1 MATLQNSPTALA
13 SAGNGQS
20 MANGMKL
27 PALSQASGMPAD
39 QADNRSYPTVM
50 EVLSQPLVRK
60 SLPAIA
66 AVFLFAIFLIAA
78 LWLNGGEYRALH
90 PGMSEVDRS
99 EAMTILQGSAIPV
112 QVDSATGAL
121 NVPVEQYYDARMA
134 LAAAGLPRDVN
145 SGTLD
150 YFDQQTSMT
159 TSQFMEEARYTAAIE
174 NELAKSI
181 TRISTVQSARV
192 HIASPRQ
199 SNFIRNRATTK
210 ASVIVT
216 PYSGRSVS
224 QPQVEAIV
232 NLVASS
238 IPFLATTDVSV
249 VDDRGNLLTS
259 NSGSL
264 AQANE
269 ELAYQQSVEQ
279 NYKDRI
285 DALLAPLLGEGA
297 ITTKVDVSMDFTVAE
312 STVEEFDRNGTGPLP
327 RSESTQM
334 DMSSNTIAEGI
345 PGATANVA
353 PDNTLLLPAAEAT
366 ALAGG
371 VGPNGEQVRSSQSTR
386 NYELDRTIRHVRD
399 QVGVLNRISVAIA
412 VDEAIL
418 AEAVAS
424 QADADADPAA
434 TEGLIQQEIEKL
446 TGLVRAAIG
455 FDETRGDVITIV
467 SSRFYPDISVVDGA
481 PWYDQPTVIS
491 LIKYAIIAL
500 LTALFMMIVVR
511 PVVKLYM
518 PAPDLI
524 AGAGEGEMLNE
535 GDLSASDLA
544 MLSSGDAAGIDEI
557 KAKLRPKKSSI
568 SADMLDT
575 ANTYDDKVAL
585 IRLLVAEDSA
595 RVANVLKKLIKPL

>member
-1 MATLQNSPTALA
+1 MATLQNASTTIA
-13 SAGNGQS
+13 SANTSMGNG
-20 MANGMKL
+20 AGMKL
-27 PALSQASGMPAD
+27 PAMVNSQNLPAVVS
-39 QADNRSYPTVM
+39 DNKPYPTIM
-50 EVLSQPLVRK
+50 EIVSQPLVKK

-66 AVFLFAIFLIAA
+66 VVFLFAVFLIAA
-78 LWLNGGEYRALH
+78 LWLNGGEYRALY
-90 PGMSEVDRS
+90 PEMSEVDRS
-99 EAMTILQGSAIPV
+99 EAMAILQASAIPV
-112 QVDSATGAL
+112 RVDSANGTL
-121 NVPVEQYYDARMA
+121 TVPVERYYDGRMA

-145 SGTLD
+145 TGTLD
-150 YFDQQTSMT
+150 FFNEQTSMT

-174 NELAKSI
+174 NELAKSV

-216 PYSGRSVS
+216 PFAGRSVS
-224 QPQVEAIV
+224 QPQVEAII

-238 IPFLATTDVSV
+238 VPFLATTDVSV

-264 AQANE
+264 MQANE
-269 ELAYQQSVEQ
+269 ELSYQQLVEEI
-279 NYKDRI
+279 YKDRI
-285 DALLAPLLGEGA
+285 DALLAPLLGEGS
-297 ITTKVDVSMDFTVAE
+297 ITTKVDISMDFTRAE
-312 STVEEFDRNGTGPLP
+312 STFEEFDRNGTGPLP

-334 DMSSNTIAEGI
+334 DMASNTVAEGI
-345 PGATANVA
+345 PGGTTNVA
-353 PDNTLLLPAAEAT
+353 PENAILQPADQAPV
-366 ALAGG
+366 AGAAG
-371 VGPNGEQVRSSQSTR
+371 ANAEQVRSSQSTR
-386 NYELDRTIRHVRD
+386 NYELDRTIRTVRN
-399 QVGVLNRISVAIA
+399 QVGVMNKISVAIA
-412 VDEAIL
+412 IDEAVL
-418 AEAVAS
+418 QQSAGL
-424 QADADADPAA
+424 DAAAPEDAAA
-434 TEGLIQQEIEKL
+434 TEAVLQQEIDKL

-455 FDETRGDVITIV
+455 FDADRGDVITIV
-467 SSRFYPDISVVDGA
+467 ASRFYPENFASEGA
-481 PWYDQPTVIS
+481 PWSEQPSVIA
-491 LIKYAIIAL
+491 LIKYGIIAL
-500 LTALFMMIVVR
+500 LTALFMLIVVR

-518 PAPDLI
+518 PEKTVL
-524 AGAGEGEMLNE
+524 AGAGLDETLNE

-595 RVANVLKKLIKPL
+595 RVANVLKKLIKPV

>member
-1 MATLQNSPTALA
+1 MAGA
-13 SAGNGQS
+13 
-20 MANGMKL
+20 MKL
-27 PALSQASGMPAD
+27 PVVSQAPNMPANL
-39 QADNRSYPTVM
+39 AESRSFPTVK
-50 EVLSQPLVRK
+50 EIISQPLVRK

-99 EAMTILQGSAIPV
+99 EAMEILQGSAIPV

-121 NVPVEQYYDARMA
+121 NVPVESYYEARMA
-134 LAAAGLPRDVN
+134 LAAAGIPRDVN
-145 SGTLD
+145 TGTLD

-192 HIASPRQ
+192 HIAAPRQ

-210 ASVIVT
+210 ASVIIT
-216 PYSGRSVS
+216 PFAGRSVS

-232 NLVASS
+232 NLIASS

-259 NSGSL
+259 NSATLS
-264 AQANE
+264 QANE
-269 ELAYQQSVEQ
+269 ELTYQQSVEQ
-279 NYKDRI
+279 SYKDRI

-297 ITTKVDVSMDFTVAE
+297 ITSKVDVAMDFTRAE
-312 STVEEFDRNGTGPLP
+312 STVEEFDPNGTGPLA
-327 RSESTQM
+327 RSESTQT
-334 DMSSNTIAEGI
+334 DMASNIGAQGV
-345 PGATANVA
+345 PGGTSNVV
-353 PDNTLLLPAAEAT
+353 PNNTLLLPANEAAANT
-366 ALAGG
+366 VNAAN
-371 VGPNGEQVRSSQSTR
+371 PEQVRSSQITR
-386 NYELDRTIRHVRD
+386 NFEIDRTIRHVRD

-412 VDEAIL
+412 VDESIL
-418 AEAVAS
+418 LEAVAA
-424 QADADADPAA
+424 QPGAGEEPAA
-434 TEGLIQQEIEKL
+434 AEILIQQEIEKL

-455 FDETRGDVITIV
+455 FDENRGDVITIV
-467 SSRFYPDISVVDGA
+467 ASRFYQNTAVTEGA
-481 PWYDQPTVIS
+481 IWYEQPTIIA

-500 LTALFMMIVVR
+500 LTTLFMMIVVR
-511 PVVKLYM
+511 PVMKLYM
-518 PAPDLI
+518 PVPEVAFAI
-524 AGAGEGEMLNE
+524 GEEELLNK
-535 GDLSASDLA
+535 GDLSESDLA

-595 RVANVLKKLIKPL
+595 RVANVLKKLIKPV

>member
-1 MATLQNSPTALA
+1 MATLQNASTTIA
-13 SAGNGQS
+13 SANNS
-20 MANGMKL
+20 LDSNAGMKL
-27 PALSQASGMPAD
+27 PAVANSRNLPATVPE
-39 QADNRSYPTVM
+39 NKSYPTIMDIV
-50 EVLSQPLVRK
+50 SQPLVKK

-66 AVFLFAIFLIAA
+66 VVFLFAVFLIAA
-78 LWLNGGEYRALH
+78 LWLKDGEYRALH
-90 PGMSEVDRS
+90 PEMSEVDRS
-99 EAMTILQGSAIPV
+99 ESMSILQASAISV
-112 QVDSATGAL
+112 RVDSSNGTL
-121 NVPVEQYYDARMA
+121 TVPVERYYDARMA

-145 SGTLD
+145 TGTLG
-150 YFDQQTSMT
+150 FFNEETSIT

-174 NELAKSI
+174 NELAKSV

-192 HIASPRQ
+192 HIAAPRQ

-216 PYSGRSVS
+216 PFAGRSVS
-224 QPQVEAIV
+224 QPQVEAII

-238 IPFLATTDVSV
+238 VPFLATTDVSV

-264 AQANE
+264 MLANE
-269 ELAYQQSVEQ
+269 ELTYQQSVEEI
-279 NYKDRI
+279 YKDRI

-297 ITTKVDVSMDFTVAE
+297 ITTKVDISMDFTRAE
-312 STVEEFDRNGTGPLP
+312 STVEEFDTNGTGPLP

-334 DMSSNTIAEGI
+334 DMASNAAAQGI
-345 PGATANVA
+345 PGGTTNVA
-353 PDNTLLLPAAEAT
+353 PENAVLEPAAQAGVG
-366 ALAGG
+366 AAGG
-371 VGPNGEQVRSSQSTR
+371 ANAEQLRSSQTTR
-386 NYELDRTIRHVRD
+386 NYELDRTIRTVRN

-412 VDEAIL
+412 IDEAVLQESAGIDVAASEDAAA
-418 AEAVAS
+418 AEAVL
-424 QADADADPAA
+424 Q
-434 TEGLIQQEIEKL
+434 LEIDKF

-455 FDETRGDVITIV
+455 FDAARGDVITIV
-467 SSRFYPDISVVDGA
+467 ASRFYPNTFAAEGA
-481 PWYDQPTVIS
+481 SWYDQPNVIA

-500 LTALFMMIVVR
+500 LTALFMLIVVR
-511 PVVKLYM
+511 PVIKLYM
-518 PAPDLI
+518 PAKPVL
-524 AGAGEGEMLNE
+524 AGSGLDETLNE

-595 RVANVLKKLIKPL
+595 RVANVLKKLIKPI

>member
-1 MATLQNSPTALA
+1 MATLQNA
-13 SAGNGQS
+13 STTIAPANSSMGNAAG
-20 MANGMKL
+20 MRL
-27 PALSQASGMPAD
+27 PAMAGSQNLPATVSE
-39 QADNRSYPTVM
+39 NKPYPTIM
-50 EVLSQPLVRK
+50 EIVSQPLVKK

-66 AVFLFAIFLIAA
+66 VVFLFAVFLIAA
-78 LWLNGGEYRALH
+78 LWLNGGEYRALY
-90 PGMSEVDRS
+90 PEMSEVDRS
-99 EAMTILQGSAIPV
+99 EAMAILQASAIDV
-112 QVDSATGAL
+112 RVDSANGSLT
-121 NVPVEQYYDARMA
+121 VPVERYYDGRMA

-145 SGTLD
+145 TGTLD
-150 YFDQQTSMT
+150 FFNEQTSMT

-174 NELAKSI
+174 NELAKSV

-216 PYSGRSVS
+216 PFAGRSVS
-224 QPQVEAIV
+224 QPQVEAII

-238 IPFLATTDVSV
+238 VPFLATTDVSV

-264 AQANE
+264 MQANE
-269 ELAYQQSVEQ
+269 ELSYQQSVEEI
-279 NYKDRI
+279 YKDRI
-285 DALLAPLLGEGA
+285 DALLAPLLGEGS
-297 ITTKVDVSMDFTVAE
+297 ITTKVDISMDFTRAE
-312 STVEEFDRNGTGPLP
+312 STFEEFDRNGTGPLP

-334 DMSSNTIAEGI
+334 DMASNMVAEGI
-345 PGATANVA
+345 PGGTTNVA
-353 PDNTLLLPAAEAT
+353 PENAILQPADQA
-366 ALAGG
+366 ALAGAAG
-371 VGPNGEQVRSSQSTR
+371 ANAEQVRSSQTTR
-386 NYELDRTIRHVRD
+386 NYELDRTIRTVRN
-399 QVGVLNRISVAIA
+399 QVGVLNKISVAIA
-412 VDEAIL
+412 IDEAVL
-418 AEAVAS
+418 QQSAGM
-424 QADADADPAA
+424 DATAPEDAAA
-434 TEGLIQQEIEKL
+434 TEAVLQQEIDKL

-455 FDETRGDVITIV
+455 FDAERGDVITIV
-467 SSRFYPDISVVDGA
+467 ASRFYPESAVSEGA
-481 PWYDQPTVIS
+481 PWYEQPSVIA
-491 LIKYAIIAL
+491 LIKYGIIAL
-500 LTALFMMIVVR
+500 LTALFMLIVVR

-518 PAPDLI
+518 PEKTVL
-524 AGAGEGEMLNE
+524 AGSGLDETLNE

-595 RVANVLKKLIKPL
+595 RVANVLKKLIKPV

>member
-1 MATLQNSPTALA
+1 MATLQNASTTIA
-13 SAGNGQS
+13 SANTSMGNG
-20 MANGMKL
+20 AGMKL
-27 PALSQASGMPAD
+27 PAMVNSQNLPAVVS
-39 QADNRSYPTVM
+39 DNKPYPTIM
-50 EVLSQPLVRK
+50 EIVSQPLVKK

-66 AVFLFAIFLIAA
+66 VVFLFAVFLIAA
-78 LWLNGGEYRALH
+78 LWLNGGEYRALY
-90 PGMSEVDRS
+90 PEMSEVDRS
-99 EAMTILQGSAIPV
+99 EAMAILQASAIPV
-112 QVDSATGAL
+112 RVDSANGTL
-121 NVPVEQYYDARMA
+121 TVPVERYYDGRMA

-145 SGTLD
+145 TGTLD
-150 YFDQQTSMT
+150 FFNEQTSMT

-174 NELAKSI
+174 NELAKSV

-216 PYSGRSVS
+216 PFAGRSVS
-224 QPQVEAIV
+224 QPQVEAII

-238 IPFLATTDVSV
+238 VPFLATTDVSV

-264 AQANE
+264 MQANE
-269 ELAYQQSVEQ
+269 ELSYQQLVEEI
-279 NYKDRI
+279 YKDRI
-285 DALLAPLLGEGA
+285 DALLAPLLGEGS
-297 ITTKVDVSMDFTVAE
+297 ITTKVDISMDFTRAE
-312 STVEEFDRNGTGPLP
+312 STFEEFDRNGTGPLP

-334 DMSSNTIAEGI
+334 DMASNTVAEGI
-345 PGATANVA
+345 PGGTTNVA
-353 PDNTLLLPAAEAT
+353 PENAILQPADQAPV
-366 ALAGG
+366 AGAAG
-371 VGPNGEQVRSSQSTR
+371 ANAEQVRSSQSTR
-386 NYELDRTIRHVRD
+386 NYELDRTIRTVRN
-399 QVGVLNRISVAIA
+399 QVGVMNKISVAIA
-412 VDEAIL
+412 IDEAVL
-418 AEAVAS
+418 QQSAGL
-424 QADADADPAA
+424 DAAAPEDAAA
-434 TEGLIQQEIEKL
+434 TEAVLQQEIDKL

-455 FDETRGDVITIV
+455 FDADRGDVITIV
-467 SSRFYPDISVVDGA
+467 ASRFYPENFASEGA
-481 PWYDQPTVIS
+481 PWYEQPSVIA
-491 LIKYAIIAL
+491 LIKYGIIAL
-500 LTALFMMIVVR
+500 LTALFMLIVVR

-518 PAPDLI
+518 PEKTVL
-524 AGAGEGEMLNE
+524 AGAGLDETLNE

-595 RVANVLKKLIKPL
+595 RVANVLKKLIKPV

>member
-1 MATLQNSPTALA
+1 MATLQNA
-13 SAGNGQS
+13 STTIAPANSSMGNAAG
-20 MANGMKL
+20 MRL
-27 PALSQASGMPAD
+27 PAMAGSQNLPATVSE
-39 QADNRSYPTVM
+39 NKPYPTIM
-50 EVLSQPLVRK
+50 EIVSQPLVKK

-66 AVFLFAIFLIAA
+66 VVFLFAVFLIAA
-78 LWLNGGEYRALH
+78 LWLNGGEYRALY
-90 PGMSEVDRS
+90 PEMSEVDRS
-99 EAMTILQGSAIPV
+99 EAMAILQASAIDV
-112 QVDSATGAL
+112 RVDSANGSLT
-121 NVPVEQYYDARMA
+121 VPVERYYDGRMA

-145 SGTLD
+145 TGTLD
-150 YFDQQTSMT
+150 FFNEQTSMT

-174 NELAKSI
+174 NELAKSV

-216 PYSGRSVS
+216 PFAGRSVS
-224 QPQVEAIV
+224 QPQVEAII

-238 IPFLATTDVSV
+238 VPFLATTDVSV

-264 AQANE
+264 MQANE
-269 ELAYQQSVEQ
+269 ELSYQQSVEEI
-279 NYKDRI
+279 YKDRI
-285 DALLAPLLGEGA
+285 DALLAPLLGEGS
-297 ITTKVDVSMDFTVAE
+297 ITTKVDISMDFTRAE
-312 STVEEFDRNGTGPLP
+312 STFEEFDRNGTGPLP

-334 DMSSNTIAEGI
+334 DMASNMVAEGI
-345 PGATANVA
+345 PGGTTNVA
-353 PDNTLLLPAAEAT
+353 PENAILQAADQAPV
-366 ALAGG
+366 AGAAG
-371 VGPNGEQVRSSQSTR
+371 ANAEQVRSSQTTR
-386 NYELDRTIRHVRD
+386 NYELDRTIRTVRN
-399 QVGVLNRISVAIA
+399 QVGVLNKISVAIA
-412 VDEAIL
+412 IDEAVL
-418 AEAVAS
+418 QQSAGM
-424 QADADADPAA
+424 DATAPEDAAA
-434 TEGLIQQEIEKL
+434 TEAVLQQEIDKL

-455 FDETRGDVITIV
+455 FDAERGDVITIV
-467 SSRFYPDISVVDGA
+467 ASRFYPESAVSEGA
-481 PWYDQPTVIS
+481 PWYEQPSVIA
-491 LIKYAIIAL
+491 LIKYGIIAL
-500 LTALFMMIVVR
+500 LTALFMLIVVR

-518 PAPDLI
+518 PEKTVL
-524 AGAGEGEMLNE
+524 AGTGLDETLNE

-595 RVANVLKKLIKPL
+595 RVANVLKKLIKPV

>member
-1 MATLQNSPTALA
+1 MATLQNASTTIA
-13 SAGNGQS
+13 SANTSMGNG
-20 MANGMKL
+20 AGMKL
-27 PALSQASGMPAD
+27 PAMVNSQNLPAVVS
-39 QADNRSYPTVM
+39 DNKPYPTIM
-50 EVLSQPLVRK
+50 EIVSQPLVKK

-66 AVFLFAIFLIAA
+66 VVFLFAVFLIAA
-78 LWLNGGEYRALH
+78 LWLNGGEYRALY
-90 PGMSEVDRS
+90 PEMSEVDRS
-99 EAMTILQGSAIPV
+99 EAMAILQASAIPV
-112 QVDSATGAL
+112 RVDSANGTL
-121 NVPVEQYYDARMA
+121 TVPVERYYDGRMA

-145 SGTLD
+145 TGTLD
-150 YFDQQTSMT
+150 FFNEQTSMT

-174 NELAKSI
+174 NELAKSV

-216 PYSGRSVS
+216 PFAGRSVS
-224 QPQVEAIV
+224 QPQVEAII

-238 IPFLATTDVSV
+238 VPFLATTDVSV

-264 AQANE
+264 MQANE
-269 ELAYQQSVEQ
+269 ELSYQQSVEEI
-279 NYKDRI
+279 YKDRI
-285 DALLAPLLGEGA
+285 DALLAPLLGEGS
-297 ITTKVDVSMDFTVAE
+297 ITTKVDISMDFTRAE
-312 STVEEFDRNGTGPLP
+312 STFEEFDRNGTGPLP

-334 DMSSNTIAEGI
+334 DMASNTVAEGI
-345 PGATANVA
+345 PGGTTNVA
-353 PDNTLLLPAAEAT
+353 PENAILQPADQA
-366 ALAGG
+366 ALAGAAG
-371 VGPNGEQVRSSQSTR
+371 ANAEQVRSSQSTR
-386 NYELDRTIRHVRD
+386 NYELDRTIRTVRN
-399 QVGVLNRISVAIA
+399 QVGVMNKISVAIA
-412 VDEAIL
+412 IDEAVL
-418 AEAVAS
+418 QQSAGL
-424 QADADADPAA
+424 DAAAPEDAAA
-434 TEGLIQQEIEKL
+434 TEAVLQQEIDKL

-455 FDETRGDVITIV
+455 FDADRGDVITIV
-467 SSRFYPDISVVDGA
+467 ASRFYPENFASEGA
-481 PWYDQPTVIS
+481 PWYEQPSVIA
-491 LIKYAIIAL
+491 LIKYGIIAL
-500 LTALFMMIVVR
+500 LTALFMLIVVR

-518 PAPDLI
+518 PEKTVL
-524 AGAGEGEMLNE
+524 AGAGLDETLNE

-595 RVANVLKKLIKPL
+595 RVANVLKKLIKPV

>member
-1 MATLQNSPTALA
+1 MATLQNASTTIA
-13 SAGNGQS
+13 SANTSMGNG
-20 MANGMKL
+20 AGMKL
-27 PALSQASGMPAD
+27 PAMVNSQNLPAVVS
-39 QADNRSYPTVM
+39 DNKPYPTIM
-50 EVLSQPLVRK
+50 EIVSQPLVKK

-66 AVFLFAIFLIAA
+66 VVFLFAVFLIAA
-78 LWLNGGEYRALH
+78 LWLNGGEYRALY
-90 PGMSEVDRS
+90 PEMSEVDRS
-99 EAMTILQGSAIPV
+99 EAMAILQASAIDV
-112 QVDSATGAL
+112 RVDSANGTL
-121 NVPVEQYYDARMA
+121 TVPVERYYDGRMA

-145 SGTLD
+145 TGTLD
-150 YFDQQTSMT
+150 FFNEQTSMT

-174 NELAKSI
+174 NELAKSV

-216 PYSGRSVS
+216 PFAGRSVS
-224 QPQVEAIV
+224 QPQVEAII

-238 IPFLATTDVSV
+238 VPFLATTDVSV

-264 AQANE
+264 MQANE
-269 ELAYQQSVEQ
+269 ELSYQQLVEEI
-279 NYKDRI
+279 YKDRI
-285 DALLAPLLGEGA
+285 DALLAPLLGEGS
-297 ITTKVDVSMDFTVAE
+297 ITTKVDISMDFTRAE
-312 STVEEFDRNGTGPLP
+312 STFEEFDRNGTGPLP

-334 DMSSNTIAEGI
+334 DMASNTVAEGI
-345 PGATANVA
+345 PGGTTNVA
-353 PDNTLLLPAAEAT
+353 PENAILQPADQAPV
-366 ALAGG
+366 AGAAG
-371 VGPNGEQVRSSQSTR
+371 ANAEQVRSSQSTR
-386 NYELDRTIRHVRD
+386 NYELDRTIRTVRN
-399 QVGVLNRISVAIA
+399 QVGVMNKISVAIA
-412 VDEAIL
+412 IDEAVL
-418 AEAVAS
+418 QQSAGL
-424 QADADADPAA
+424 DAAAPEDAAA
-434 TEGLIQQEIEKL
+434 TEAVLQQEIDKL

-455 FDETRGDVITIV
+455 FDADRGDVITIV
-467 SSRFYPDISVVDGA
+467 ASRFYPENFASEGA
-481 PWYDQPTVIS
+481 PWSEQPSVIA
-491 LIKYAIIAL
+491 LIKYGIIAL
-500 LTALFMMIVVR
+500 LTALFMLIVVR

-518 PAPDLI
+518 PEKTVL
-524 AGAGEGEMLNE
+524 AGAGLDETLNE

-595 RVANVLKKLIKPL
+595 RVANVLKKLIKPV

>member
-1 MATLQNSPTALA
+1 MATLQNASTTIA
-13 SAGNGQS
+13 SANTSMGNG
-20 MANGMKL
+20 AGMKL
-27 PALSQASGMPAD
+27 PAMVNSQNLPAVVS
-39 QADNRSYPTVM
+39 DNKPYPTIM
-50 EVLSQPLVRK
+50 EIVSQPLVKK

-66 AVFLFAIFLIAA
+66 VVFLFAVFLIAA
-78 LWLNGGEYRALH
+78 LWLNGGEYRALY
-90 PGMSEVDRS
+90 PEMSEVDRS
-99 EAMTILQGSAIPV
+99 EAMAILQASAIPV
-112 QVDSATGAL
+112 RVDSANGTL
-121 NVPVEQYYDARMA
+121 TVPVERYYDGRMA

-145 SGTLD
+145 TGTLD
-150 YFDQQTSMT
+150 FFNEQTSMT

-174 NELAKSI
+174 NELAKSV

-216 PYSGRSVS
+216 PFAGRSVS
-224 QPQVEAIV
+224 QPQVEAII

-238 IPFLATTDVSV
+238 VPFLATTDVSV

-264 AQANE
+264 MQANE
-269 ELAYQQSVEQ
+269 ELSYQQSVEEI
-279 NYKDRI
+279 YKDRI
-285 DALLAPLLGEGA
+285 DALLAPLLGEGS
-297 ITTKVDVSMDFTVAE
+297 ITTKVDISMDFTRAE
-312 STVEEFDRNGTGPLP
+312 STFEEFDRNGTGPLP

-334 DMSSNTIAEGI
+334 DMASNTVAEGI
-345 PGATANVA
+345 PGGTTNVA
-353 PDNTLLLPAAEAT
+353 PENAILQPADQA
-366 ALAGG
+366 ALAGAAG
-371 VGPNGEQVRSSQSTR
+371 ANAEQVRSSQSTR
-386 NYELDRTIRHVRD
+386 NYELDRTIRTVRN
-399 QVGVLNRISVAIA
+399 QVGVMNKISVAIA
-412 VDEAIL
+412 IDEAVL
-418 AEAVAS
+418 QQSAGM
-424 QADADADPAA
+424 DAAAPEDAAA
-434 TEGLIQQEIEKL
+434 TEAVLQQEIDKL

-455 FDETRGDVITIV
+455 FDADRGDVITIV
-467 SSRFYPDISVVDGA
+467 ASRFYPETSASEGA
-481 PWYDQPTVIS
+481 PWYEQPSVIA
-491 LIKYAIIAL
+491 LIKYGIIAL
-500 LTALFMMIVVR
+500 LTALFMLIVVR

-518 PAPDLI
+518 PEKTVL
-524 AGAGEGEMLNE
+524 AGAGLDETLNE

-595 RVANVLKKLIKPL
+595 RVANVLKKLIKPV

>member
-1 MATLQNSPTALA
+1 MAGA
-13 SAGNGQS
+13 
-20 MANGMKL
+20 MKL
-27 PALSQASGMPAD
+27 PVVSQATNMPAN
-39 QADNRSYPTVM
+39 AAESRSYPTVK
-50 EVLSQPLVRK
+50 EIISQPLVRK

-99 EAMTILQGSAIPV
+99 EAMAILQGGAIPV
-112 QVDSATGAL
+112 QIDSATGAL
-121 NVPVEQYYDARMA
+121 NVPVESYYEARMA
-134 LAAAGLPRDVN
+134 LAAAGIPRDVN
-145 SGTLD
+145 TGTLE

-192 HIASPRQ
+192 HIAAPRQ
-199 SNFIRNRATTK
+199 SNFIRNRAATK
-210 ASVIVT
+210 ASVIIT
-216 PYSGRSVS
+216 PFAGRSVS

-232 NLVASS
+232 NLIASS

-249 VDDRGNLLTS
+249 VDDRGNLLSS
-259 NSGSL
+259 NSGTLS
-264 AQANE
+264 QANE
-269 ELAYQQSVEQ
+269 ELTYQQSVEQ
-279 NYKDRI
+279 IYKDRI

-297 ITTKVDVSMDFTVAE
+297 ITSKVDVSMDFTRAE

-327 RSESTQM
+327 RSESTQT
-334 DMSSNTIAEGI
+334 DMASNIGAQGI
-345 PGATANVA
+345 PGGTSNVV
-353 PDNTLLLPAAEAT
+353 PDNTLLLPANEAAANT
-366 ALAGG
+366 VNAA
-371 VGPNGEQVRSSQSTR
+371 NAEQVRSSQTTR
-386 NYELDRTIRHVRD
+386 NFEIDRTIRHVRD

-412 VDEAIL
+412 IDESIL
-418 AEAVAS
+418 LEAVAVQS
-424 QADADADPAA
+424 GAVEDPAA
-434 TEGLIQQEIEKL
+434 TEILIQQEIEKL

-455 FDETRGDVITIV
+455 FDGDRGDVITIV
-467 SSRFYPDISVVDGA
+467 ASRFYPNTAVTDGA
-481 PWYDQPTVIS
+481 IWYEQPTIIA

-518 PAPDLI
+518 PVPELAVGL
-524 AGAGEGEMLNE
+524 GEEEMLNE

-595 RVANVLKKLIKPL
+595 RVANVLKKLIKPV

>member
-1 MATLQNSPTALA
+1 
-13 SAGNGQS
+13 
-20 MANGMKL
+20 
-27 PALSQASGMPAD
+27 MPAN
-39 QADNRSYPTVM
+39 AAESRSYPTVK
-50 EVLSQPLVRK
+50 EIISQPLVRK

-99 EAMTILQGSAIPV
+99 EAMAILQGGAIPV

-121 NVPVEQYYDARMA
+121 NVPVESYYEARMA
-134 LAAAGLPRDVN
+134 LAAAGIPRDVN
-145 SGTLD
+145 TGTLE

-192 HIASPRQ
+192 HIAAPRQ
-199 SNFIRNRATTK
+199 SNFIRNRAATK
-210 ASVIVT
+210 ASVIIT
-216 PYSGRSVS
+216 PFAGRSVS

-232 NLVASS
+232 NLIASS

-259 NSGSL
+259 NSGTLS
-264 AQANE
+264 QANE
-269 ELAYQQSVEQ
+269 ELTYQQSVEQ
-279 NYKDRI
+279 IYKDRI

-297 ITTKVDVSMDFTVAE
+297 ITSKVDVSMDFTRAE

-327 RSESTQM
+327 RSESTQT
-334 DMSSNTIAEGI
+334 DMASNIGAQGI
-345 PGATANVA
+345 PGGTSNVV
-353 PDNTLLLPAAEAT
+353 PDNTLLLPANEAAANT
-366 ALAGG
+366 VNAA
-371 VGPNGEQVRSSQSTR
+371 NAEQVRSSQTTR
-386 NYELDRTIRHVRD
+386 NFEIDRTIRHVRD

-412 VDEAIL
+412 IDESIL
-418 AEAVAS
+418 LEAVAVQS
-424 QADADADPAA
+424 GAVEDPAA
-434 TEGLIQQEIEKL
+434 TEILIQQEIEKL

-455 FDETRGDVITIV
+455 FDGDRGDVITIV
-467 SSRFYPDISVVDGA
+467 ASRFYPNTAVTDGA
-481 PWYDQPTVIS
+481 IWYEQPTIIA

-518 PAPDLI
+518 PVPEFAVGL
-524 AGAGEGEMLNE
+524 GEEEMLNE

-595 RVANVLKKLIKPL
+595 RVANVLKKLIKPV

>member
-1 MATLQNSPTALA
+1 MAGA
-13 SAGNGQS
+13 
-20 MANGMKL
+20 MKL
-27 PALSQASGMPAD
+27 PVVSQAPNMPANL
-39 QADNRSYPTVM
+39 AESRSYPTVK
-50 EVLSQPLVRK
+50 EIISQPLVRK

-99 EAMTILQGSAIPV
+99 EAMEILQGSAIPV

-121 NVPVEQYYDARMA
+121 NVPVESYYEARMA
-134 LAAAGLPRDVN
+134 LAAAGIPRDVN
-145 SGTLD
+145 TGTLD

-192 HIASPRQ
+192 HIAAPRQ

-210 ASVIVT
+210 ASVIIT
-216 PYSGRSVS
+216 PFAGRSVS

-232 NLVASS
+232 NLIASS

-259 NSGSL
+259 NSATLS
-264 AQANE
+264 QANE
-269 ELAYQQSVEQ
+269 ELTYQQSVEQ
-279 NYKDRI
+279 SYKDRI

-297 ITTKVDVSMDFTVAE
+297 ITSKVDVAMDFTRAE
-312 STVEEFDRNGTGPLP
+312 STVEEFDPNGTGPLA
-327 RSESTQM
+327 RSESTQT
-334 DMSSNTIAEGI
+334 DMASNIGAQGV
-345 PGATANVA
+345 PGGTSNVV
-353 PDNTLLLPAAEAT
+353 PNNTLLLPANEAAANT
-366 ALAGG
+366 VNAAN
-371 VGPNGEQVRSSQSTR
+371 PEQVRSSQITR
-386 NYELDRTIRHVRD
+386 NFEIDRTIRYVRD

-412 VDEAIL
+412 VDESIL
-418 AEAVAS
+418 LEAVAA
-424 QADADADPAA
+424 QPGAGEEPAA
-434 TEGLIQQEIEKL
+434 TEILIQQEIEKL

-455 FDETRGDVITIV
+455 FDENRGDVITIV
-467 SSRFYPDISVVDGA
+467 ASRFYQNTAVTEGA
-481 PWYDQPTVIS
+481 IWYEQPTIIA
-491 LIKYAIIAL
+491 LIKYGIIAL
-500 LTALFMMIVVR
+500 LTTLFMIIVVR
-511 PVVKLYM
+511 PVMKLYM
-518 PAPDLI
+518 PVPEVALAI
-524 AGAGEGEMLNE
+524 GEEELLNK
-535 GDLSASDLA
+535 GDLSESDLA

-595 RVANVLKKLIKPL
+595 RVANVLKKLIKPV

>member
-1 MATLQNSPTALA
+1 MAGA
-13 SAGNGQS
+13 
-20 MANGMKL
+20 MKL
-27 PALSQASGMPAD
+27 PVVSQAPNMPANL
-39 QADNRSYPTVM
+39 AESRSYPTVK
-50 EVLSQPLVRK
+50 EIISQPLVRK

-99 EAMTILQGSAIPV
+99 EAMEILQGSAIPV

-121 NVPVEQYYDARMA
+121 NVPVESYYEARMA
-134 LAAAGLPRDVN
+134 LAAAGIPRDVN
-145 SGTLD
+145 TGTLD

-192 HIASPRQ
+192 HIAAPRQ

-210 ASVIVT
+210 ASVIIT
-216 PYSGRSVS
+216 PFAGRSVS

-232 NLVASS
+232 NLIASS

-259 NSGSL
+259 NSATLS
-264 AQANE
+264 QANE
-269 ELAYQQSVEQ
+269 ELTYQQSVEQ
-279 NYKDRI
+279 SYKDRI

-297 ITTKVDVSMDFTVAE
+297 ITSKVDVAMDFTRAE
-312 STVEEFDRNGTGPLP
+312 STVEEFDPNGTGPLA
-327 RSESTQM
+327 RSESTQT
-334 DMSSNTIAEGI
+334 DMASNIGAQGV
-345 PGATANVA
+345 PGGTSNVV
-353 PDNTLLLPAAEAT
+353 PNNTLLLPANEAAANT
-366 ALAGG
+366 VNAAN
-371 VGPNGEQVRSSQSTR
+371 PEQVRSSQITR
-386 NYELDRTIRHVRD
+386 NFEIDRTIRHVRD

-412 VDEAIL
+412 VDESIL
-418 AEAVAS
+418 LEAVAA
-424 QADADADPAA
+424 QPGAGEEPAA
-434 TEGLIQQEIEKL
+434 TEILIQQEIEKL

-455 FDETRGDVITIV
+455 FDENRGDVITIV
-467 SSRFYPDISVVDGA
+467 ASRFYQNTAVTEGA
-481 PWYDQPTVIS
+481 IWYEQPTIIA

-500 LTALFMMIVVR
+500 LTTLFMIIVVR
-511 PVVKLYM
+511 PVMKLYM
-518 PAPDLI
+518 PVPELALAI
-524 AGAGEGEMLNE
+524 GEEELLNK
-535 GDLSASDLA
+535 GDLSESDLA

-595 RVANVLKKLIKPL
+595 RVANVLKKLIKTV

>member
-1 MATLQNSPTALA
+1 MAGA
-13 SAGNGQS
+13 
-20 MANGMKL
+20 MKL
-27 PALSQASGMPAD
+27 PVVSQAPNMPAN
-39 QADNRSYPTVM
+39 AAESRSYPTVK
-50 EVLSQPLVRK
+50 EIISQPLVRK

-99 EAMTILQGSAIPV
+99 EAMEILQGSAIPV

-121 NVPVEQYYDARMA
+121 NVPVESYYEARMA
-134 LAAAGLPRDVN
+134 LAAAGIPRDVN
-145 SGTLD
+145 TGTLD

-192 HIASPRQ
+192 HIAAPRQ

-210 ASVIVT
+210 ASVIIT
-216 PYSGRSVS
+216 PFAGRSVS

-232 NLVASS
+232 NLIASS

-259 NSGSL
+259 NSATLS
-264 AQANE
+264 QANE
-269 ELAYQQSVEQ
+269 ELTYQQSVEQ
-279 NYKDRI
+279 SYKDRI

-297 ITTKVDVSMDFTVAE
+297 ITSKVDVSMDFTRAE
-312 STVEEFDRNGTGPLP
+312 STVEEFDPNGTGPLA
-327 RSESTQM
+327 RSESTQT
-334 DMSSNTIAEGI
+334 DMASNIGAQGV
-345 PGATANVA
+345 PGGTSNVV
-353 PDNTLLLPAAEAT
+353 PNNTLLLPANEAAANT
-366 ALAGG
+366 VNAAN
-371 VGPNGEQVRSSQSTR
+371 PEQVRSSQITR
-386 NYELDRTIRHVRD
+386 NFEIDRTIRYVRD

-412 VDEAIL
+412 VDESIL
-418 AEAVAS
+418 LEAVAA
-424 QADADADPAA
+424 QPGAGEEPAA
-434 TEGLIQQEIEKL
+434 TEILIQQEIEKL

-455 FDETRGDVITIV
+455 FDENRGDVITIV
-467 SSRFYPDISVVDGA
+467 ASRFYQNTAVTEGA
-481 PWYDQPTVIS
+481 IWYEQPTIIA
-491 LIKYAIIAL
+491 LIKYGIIAL
-500 LTALFMMIVVR
+500 LTTLFMIIVVR
-511 PVVKLYM
+511 PVMKLYM
-518 PAPDLI
+518 PLPEVALAI
-524 AGAGEGEMLNE
+524 GEEELLNK
-535 GDLSASDLA
+535 GDLSESDLA

-595 RVANVLKKLIKPL
+595 RVANVLKKLIKPV

>member
-1 MATLQNSPTALA
+1 
-13 SAGNGQS
+13 
-20 MANGMKL
+20 
-27 PALSQASGMPAD
+27 MPAN
-39 QADNRSYPTVM
+39 AAESRSYPTVK
-50 EVLSQPLVRK
+50 EIISQPLVRK

-99 EAMTILQGSAIPV
+99 EAMAILQGGAIPV

-121 NVPVEQYYDARMA
+121 NVPVESYYEARMA
-134 LAAAGLPRDVN
+134 LAAAGIPRDVN
-145 SGTLD
+145 TGTLE

-192 HIASPRQ
+192 HIAAPRQ
-199 SNFIRNRATTK
+199 SNFIRNRAATK
-210 ASVIVT
+210 ASVIIT
-216 PYSGRSVS
+216 PFAGRSVS

-232 NLVASS
+232 NLIASS

-259 NSGSL
+259 NSGTLS
-264 AQANE
+264 QANE
-269 ELAYQQSVEQ
+269 ELTYQQSVEQ
-279 NYKDRI
+279 IYKDRI

-297 ITTKVDVSMDFTVAE
+297 ITSKVDVSMDFTRAE

-327 RSESTQM
+327 RSESTQT
-334 DMSSNTIAEGI
+334 DMASNIGAQGI
-345 PGATANVA
+345 PGGTSNVV
-353 PDNTLLLPAAEAT
+353 PDNTLLLPAIEAAANT
-366 ALAGG
+366 VNAA
-371 VGPNGEQVRSSQSTR
+371 NAEQVRSSQTTR
-386 NYELDRTIRHVRD
+386 NFEIDRTIRHVRD

-412 VDEAIL
+412 IDESIL
-418 AEAVAS
+418 LEAVAVQS
-424 QADADADPAA
+424 GAVEDPAA
-434 TEGLIQQEIEKL
+434 TEILIQQEIEKL

-455 FDETRGDVITIV
+455 FDGDRGDVITIV
-467 SSRFYPDISVVDGA
+467 ASRFYPNTAVTDGA
-481 PWYDQPTVIS
+481 IWYEQPTIIA

-518 PAPDLI
+518 PVPELAVGL
-524 AGAGEGEMLNE
+524 GEEEMLNE

-595 RVANVLKKLIKPL
+595 RVANVLKKLIKPV

>member
-1 MATLQNSPTALA
+1 MAGA
-13 SAGNGQS
+13 
-20 MANGMKL
+20 MKL
-27 PALSQASGMPAD
+27 PVVSQAANMQGNLAES
-39 QADNRSYPTVM
+39 RSYPTVK
-50 EVLSQPLVRK
+50 EIISQPLVRK

-99 EAMTILQGSAIPV
+99 EAMTILQGGAIDV
-112 QVDSATGAL
+112 QIDSATGAL
-121 NVPVEQYYDARMA
+121 NVPVESYYDARMA
-134 LAAAGLPRDVN
+134 LAAAGIPRDVN
-145 SGTLD
+145 TGTLD

-192 HIASPRQ
+192 HIAAPRQ

-210 ASVIVT
+210 ASVIIT
-216 PYSGRSVS
+216 PFAGRSVS

-232 NLVASS
+232 NLIASS

-259 NSGSL
+259 NSGTLS
-264 AQANE
+264 QANE
-269 ELAYQQSVEQ
+269 ELTYQQSVEQ
-279 NYKDRI
+279 SYKDRI

-297 ITTKVDVSMDFTVAE
+297 ITSKVDVAMDFTRAE
-312 STVEEFDRNGTGPLP
+312 STVEEFDPNGTGPLA
-327 RSESTQM
+327 RSESTQT
-334 DMSSNTIAEGI
+334 DMASNIGAQGV
-345 PGATANVA
+345 PGGTSNVV
-353 PDNTLLLPAAEAT
+353 PNNTLLLPANEAAANT
-366 ALAGG
+366 VNAA
-371 VGPNGEQVRSSQSTR
+371 NAEQVRSSQITR
-386 NYELDRTIRHVRD
+386 NFEIDRTIRHVRD

-412 VDEAIL
+412 VDESIL
-418 AEAVAS
+418 LEAVAAQS
-424 QADADADPAA
+424 GAGDEPAA
-434 TEGLIQQEIEKL
+434 TEILIQQEIEKL

-455 FDETRGDVITIV
+455 FDGNRGDVITIV
-467 SSRFYPDISVVDGA
+467 ASRFYQNTDVAEGA
-481 PWYDQPTVIS
+481 IWYEQPTIIA

-500 LTALFMMIVVR
+500 LTTLFMMIVVR
-511 PVVKLYM
+511 PVMRLYM
-518 PAPDLI
+518 PVPEVAFGI
-524 AGAGEGEMLNE
+524 GEEEILNK

-544 MLSSGDAAGIDEI
+544 MLSSGDVAGIDEI

-595 RVANVLKKLIKPL
+595 RVANVLKKLIKPV

>member
-1 MATLQNSPTALA
+1 MAGA
-13 SAGNGQS
+13 
-20 MANGMKL
+20 MKL
-27 PALSQASGMPAD
+27 PVVSQATNMPAN
-39 QADNRSYPTVM
+39 AAESRSYPTVK
-50 EVLSQPLVRK
+50 EIISQPLVRK

-99 EAMTILQGSAIPV
+99 EAMAILQGGAIPV
-112 QVDSATGAL
+112 QIDSATGAL
-121 NVPVEQYYDARMA
+121 NVPVESYYEARMA
-134 LAAAGLPRDVN
+134 LAAAGIPRDVN
-145 SGTLD
+145 TGTLE

-192 HIASPRQ
+192 HIAAPRQ
-199 SNFIRNRATTK
+199 SNFIRNRAATK
-210 ASVIVT
+210 ASVIIT
-216 PYSGRSVS
+216 PFAGRSVS

-232 NLVASS
+232 NLIASS

-249 VDDRGNLLTS
+249 VDDRGNLLSS
-259 NSGSL
+259 NSGTLS
-264 AQANE
+264 QANE
-269 ELAYQQSVEQ
+269 ELTYQQSVEQ
-279 NYKDRI
+279 IYKDRI

-297 ITTKVDVSMDFTVAE
+297 ITSKVDVSMDFTRAE

-327 RSESTQM
+327 RSESTQT
-334 DMSSNTIAEGI
+334 DMASNIGAQGI
-345 PGATANVA
+345 PGGTSNVV
-353 PDNTLLLPAAEAT
+353 PDNTLLLPANEAAANT
-366 ALAGG
+366 VNAA
-371 VGPNGEQVRSSQSTR
+371 NAEQVRSSQTTR
-386 NYELDRTIRHVRD
+386 NFEIDRTIRHVRD

-412 VDEAIL
+412 IDESIL
-418 AEAVAS
+418 LEAVAVQS
-424 QADADADPAA
+424 GAVEDPAA
-434 TEGLIQQEIEKL
+434 TEILIQQEIEKL

-455 FDETRGDVITIV
+455 FDGDRGDVITIV
-467 SSRFYPDISVVDGA
+467 ASRFYPNTAVTDVAI
-481 PWYDQPTVIS
+481 WYEQPTIIA

-518 PAPDLI
+518 PVPELAVGL
-524 AGAGEGEMLNE
+524 GEEEMLNE

-595 RVANVLKKLIKPL
+595 RVANVLKKLIKPV

>member
-1 MATLQNSPTALA
+1 MAGA
-13 SAGNGQS
+13 
-20 MANGMKL
+20 MKL
-27 PALSQASGMPAD
+27 PVVSQAPNMPANL
-39 QADNRSYPTVM
+39 AESRSYPTVK
-50 EVLSQPLVRK
+50 EIISQPLVRK

-99 EAMTILQGSAIPV
+99 EAMEILQGSAIPV

-121 NVPVEQYYDARMA
+121 NVPVESYYEARMA
-134 LAAAGLPRDVN
+134 LAAAGIPRDVN
-145 SGTLD
+145 TGTLD

-192 HIASPRQ
+192 HIAAPRQ

-210 ASVIVT
+210 ASVIIT
-216 PYSGRSVS
+216 PFAGRSVS

-232 NLVASS
+232 NLIASS

-259 NSGSL
+259 NSATLS
-264 AQANE
+264 QANE
-269 ELAYQQSVEQ
+269 ELTYQQSVEQ
-279 NYKDRI
+279 SYKDRI

-297 ITTKVDVSMDFTVAE
+297 ITSKVDVAMDFTRAE
-312 STVEEFDRNGTGPLP
+312 STVEEFDPNGTGPLA
-327 RSESTQM
+327 RSESTQT
-334 DMSSNTIAEGI
+334 DMASNIGAQGV
-345 PGATANVA
+345 PGGTSNVV
-353 PDNTLLLPAAEAT
+353 PNNTLLLPANEAAANT
-366 ALAGG
+366 VNAAN
-371 VGPNGEQVRSSQSTR
+371 PEQVRSSQITR
-386 NYELDRTIRHVRD
+386 NFEIDRTIRYVRD

-412 VDEAIL
+412 VDESIL
-418 AEAVAS
+418 LEAVAA
-424 QADADADPAA
+424 QPGAGEEPAA
-434 TEGLIQQEIEKL
+434 TEILIQQEIEKL

-455 FDETRGDVITIV
+455 FDENRGDVITIV
-467 SSRFYPDISVVDGA
+467 ASRFYQNTAVTEGA
-481 PWYDQPTVIS
+481 IWYEQPTIIA

-500 LTALFMMIVVR
+500 LTTLFMIIVVR
-511 PVVKLYM
+511 PVMKLYM
-518 PAPDLI
+518 PVPEVALAI
-524 AGAGEGEMLNE
+524 GEEELLNK
-535 GDLSASDLA
+535 GDLSESDLA

-595 RVANVLKKLIKPL
+595 RVANVLKKLIKTV

>member
-1 MATLQNSPTALA
+1 MATLQNASTTIA
-13 SAGNGQS
+13 SANTS
-20 MANGMKL
+20 MGSGAGMKL
-27 PALSQASGMPAD
+27 PAIVNSQNLPAVVSE
-39 QADNRSYPTVM
+39 NKPYPTIM
-50 EVLSQPLVRK
+50 EIVSQPLVKK

-66 AVFLFAIFLIAA
+66 VVFLFAVFLIAA
-78 LWLNGGEYRALH
+78 LWLNGGEYRALY
-90 PGMSEVDRS
+90 PEMSEVDRS
-99 EAMTILQGSAIPV
+99 EAMAILQASAIPV
-112 QVDSATGAL
+112 RVDSANGTL
-121 NVPVEQYYDARMA
+121 TVPVERYYDGRMA

-145 SGTLD
+145 TGTLD
-150 YFDQQTSMT
+150 FFNEQTSMT

-174 NELAKSI
+174 NELAKSV

-216 PYSGRSVS
+216 PFAGRSVS
-224 QPQVEAIV
+224 QPQVEAII

-238 IPFLATTDVSV
+238 VPFLATTDVSV

-264 AQANE
+264 MQANE
-269 ELAYQQSVEQ
+269 ELSYQQSVEEI
-279 NYKDRI
+279 YKDRI
-285 DALLAPLLGEGA
+285 DALLAPLLGEGS
-297 ITTKVDVSMDFTVAE
+297 ITTKVDISMDFTRAE
-312 STVEEFDRNGTGPLP
+312 STFEEFDRNGTGPLP

-334 DMSSNTIAEGI
+334 DMASNTVAEGI
-345 PGATANVA
+345 PGGTTNVA
-353 PDNTLLLPAAEAT
+353 PENAILQPADQAPVGGA
-366 ALAGG
+366 AGA
-371 VGPNGEQVRSSQSTR
+371 NAEQVRSSQSTR
-386 NYELDRTIRHVRD
+386 NYELDRTIRTVRN
-399 QVGVLNRISVAIA
+399 QVGVMNKISVAIA
-412 VDEAIL
+412 IDEAVLQQSAGI
-418 AEAVAS
+418 
-424 QADADADPAA
+424 DATAPEDAAA
-434 TEGLIQQEIEKL
+434 TEAVLQQEIDKL

-455 FDETRGDVITIV
+455 FDANRGDVITIV
-467 SSRFYPDISVVDGA
+467 ASRFYPENFASEGA
-481 PWYDQPTVIS
+481 PWYEQPSVIA
-491 LIKYAIIAL
+491 LIKYGIIAL
-500 LTALFMMIVVR
+500 LTALFMLIVVR

-518 PAPDLI
+518 PEKTVL
-524 AGAGEGEMLNE
+524 AGAGLDETLNE

-595 RVANVLKKLIKPL
+595 RVANVLKKLIKPV

>member
-1 MATLQNSPTALA
+1 MATLQNA
-13 SAGNGQS
+13 STTIAPANSSMGNAAA
-20 MANGMKL
+20 MRL
-27 PALSQASGMPAD
+27 PAMAGSQNLPATVSE
-39 QADNRSYPTVM
+39 NKPYPTIM
-50 EVLSQPLVRK
+50 EIISQPLVKK

-66 AVFLFAIFLIAA
+66 VVFLFAVFLIAA
-78 LWLNGGEYRALH
+78 LWLNGGEYRALY
-90 PGMSEVDRS
+90 PEMSEVDRS
-99 EAMTILQGSAIPV
+99 EAMAILQASAIDV
-112 QVDSATGAL
+112 RVDSTNGTL
-121 NVPVEQYYDARMA
+121 NVPVERYYDGRMA

-145 SGTLD
+145 TGTLD
-150 YFDQQTSMT
+150 FFNEQTSMT

-174 NELAKSI
+174 NELAKSV

-216 PYSGRSVS
+216 PFAGRSVS

-238 IPFLATTDVSV
+238 VPFLATTDVSV

-259 NSGSL
+259 NRGSL
-264 AQANE
+264 MQANE
-269 ELAYQQSVEQ
+269 ELTYQQSVEEI
-279 NYKDRI
+279 YKDRI

-297 ITTKVDVSMDFTVAE
+297 ITTKVDISMDFTRAE
-312 STVEEFDRNGTGPLP
+312 STFEEFDRNGTGPLP

-334 DMSSNTIAEGI
+334 DMASNTVAEGI
-345 PGATANVA
+345 PGGTTNVA
-353 PDNTLLLPAAEAT
+353 PENAILLSADQA
-366 ALAGG
+366 ALAGAAG
-371 VGPNGEQVRSSQSTR
+371 ANAEQVRSSQTTR
-386 NYELDRTIRHVRD
+386 NYELDRTIRTVRN
-399 QVGVLNRISVAIA
+399 QVGVLNKISVAIA
-412 VDEAIL
+412 IDEAVL
-418 AEAVAS
+418 QQSAGM
-424 QADADADPAA
+424 DATSPEDAAA
-434 TEGLIQQEIEKL
+434 TEAVLQQEIDKL

-455 FDETRGDVITIV
+455 FDADRGDVITIV
-467 SSRFYPDISVVDGA
+467 ASRFYPETSVSEGA
-481 PWYDQPTVIS
+481 PWYEQPSVIA
-491 LIKYAIIAL
+491 LIKYGIIAL
-500 LTALFMMIVVR
+500 LTALFMLIVVR
-511 PVVKLYM
+511 PVIKLYM
-518 PAPDLI
+518 PEKAVL
-524 AGAGEGEMLNE
+524 AGSGLDETLNE

-595 RVANVLKKLIKPL
+595 RVANVLKKLIKPV

>member
-1 MATLQNSPTALA
+1 MATLQNA
-13 SAGNGQS
+13 STTIAPANSSMGNAAG
-20 MANGMKL
+20 MRL
-27 PALSQASGMPAD
+27 PAMAGSQNLPATVSE
-39 QADNRSYPTVM
+39 NKPYPTIM
-50 EVLSQPLVRK
+50 EIVSQPLVKK

-66 AVFLFAIFLIAA
+66 VVFLFAVFLIAA
-78 LWLNGGEYRALH
+78 LWLNGGEYRALY
-90 PGMSEVDRS
+90 PEMSEVDRS
-99 EAMTILQGSAIPV
+99 EAMAILQASAIDV
-112 QVDSATGAL
+112 RVDSANGSLT
-121 NVPVEQYYDARMA
+121 VPVERYYDGRMA

-145 SGTLD
+145 TGTLD
-150 YFDQQTSMT
+150 FFNEQTSMT

-174 NELAKSI
+174 NELAKSV

-216 PYSGRSVS
+216 PFAGRSVS

-238 IPFLATTDVSV
+238 VPFLATTDVSV

-264 AQANE
+264 MQANE
-269 ELAYQQSVEQ
+269 ELSYQQSVEEI
-279 NYKDRI
+279 YKDRI
-285 DALLAPLLGEGA
+285 DALLAPLLGEGS
-297 ITTKVDVSMDFTVAE
+297 ITTKVDISMDFTRAE
-312 STVEEFDRNGTGPLP
+312 STFEEFDRNGTGPLP

-334 DMSSNTIAEGI
+334 DMASNMVAEGI
-345 PGATANVA
+345 PGGTTNVA
-353 PDNTLLLPAAEAT
+353 PENAILQPADQA
-366 ALAGG
+366 ALAGAAG
-371 VGPNGEQVRSSQSTR
+371 ANAEQVRSSQTTR
-386 NYELDRTIRHVRD
+386 NYELDRTIRTVRN
-399 QVGVLNRISVAIA
+399 QVGVLNKISVAIA
-412 VDEAIL
+412 IDEAVL
-418 AEAVAS
+418 QQSAGM
-424 QADADADPAA
+424 DATAPEDAAA
-434 TEGLIQQEIEKL
+434 TEAVLQQEIDKL

-455 FDETRGDVITIV
+455 FDADRGDVITIV
-467 SSRFYPDISVVDGA
+467 ASRFYPESAVSEGA
-481 PWYDQPTVIS
+481 PWYEQPSVIA
-491 LIKYAIIAL
+491 LIKYGIIAL
-500 LTALFMMIVVR
+500 LTALFMLIVVR

-518 PAPDLI
+518 PEKTVL
-524 AGAGEGEMLNE
+524 AGTGLDETLNE

-585 IRLLVAEDSA
+585 IRLLVAEDSS
-595 RVANVLKKLIKPL
+595 RVANVLKKLIKPV

>member
-1 MATLQNSPTALA
+1 MATLQNASTTIA
-13 SAGNGQS
+13 SANTSMGNG
-20 MANGMKL
+20 AGMKL
-27 PALSQASGMPAD
+27 PAMVNSQNLPAVVSE
-39 QADNRSYPTVM
+39 NKPYPTIM
-50 EVLSQPLVRK
+50 EIVSQPLVKK

-66 AVFLFAIFLIAA
+66 VVFLFAVFLIAA
-78 LWLNGGEYRALH
+78 LWLNGGEYRALY
-90 PGMSEVDRS
+90 PEMSEVDRS
-99 EAMTILQGSAIPV
+99 EAMAILQASAIPV
-112 QVDSATGAL
+112 RVDSANGTL
-121 NVPVEQYYDARMA
+121 TVPVERYYDGRMA

-145 SGTLD
+145 TGTLD
-150 YFDQQTSMT
+150 FFNEQTSMT

-174 NELAKSI
+174 NELAKSV

-216 PYSGRSVS
+216 PFAGRSVS
-224 QPQVEAIV
+224 QPQVEAII

-238 IPFLATTDVSV
+238 VPFLATTDVSV

-264 AQANE
+264 MQANE
-269 ELAYQQSVEQ
+269 ELSYQQSVEEI
-279 NYKDRI
+279 YKDRI
-285 DALLAPLLGEGA
+285 DALLAPLLGEGS
-297 ITTKVDVSMDFTVAE
+297 ITTKVDISMDFTRAE
-312 STVEEFDRNGTGPLP
+312 STFEEFDRNGTGPLP

-334 DMSSNTIAEGI
+334 DMASNTVAEGI
-345 PGATANVA
+345 PGGTTNVA
-353 PDNTLLLPAAEAT
+353 PENAILQPADQAPVGGA
-366 ALAGG
+366 AGA
-371 VGPNGEQVRSSQSTR
+371 NAEQVRSSQSTR
-386 NYELDRTIRHVRD
+386 NYELDRTIRTVRN
-399 QVGVLNRISVAIA
+399 QVGVMNKISVAIA
-412 VDEAIL
+412 IDEAVLQQSAGI
-418 AEAVAS
+418 
-424 QADADADPAA
+424 DATAPEDAAA
-434 TEGLIQQEIEKL
+434 TEAVLQQEIDKL

-455 FDETRGDVITIV
+455 FDADRGDVITIV
-467 SSRFYPDISVVDGA
+467 ASRFYPENFASEGA
-481 PWYDQPTVIS
+481 PWYEQPSVIA
-491 LIKYAIIAL
+491 LIKYGIIAL
-500 LTALFMMIVVR
+500 LTALFMLIVVR

-518 PAPDLI
+518 PEKTVL
-524 AGAGEGEMLNE
+524 AGAGLDETLNE

-595 RVANVLKKLIKPL
+595 RVANVLKKLIKPV

>member
-1 MATLQNSPTALA
+1 MGGA
-13 SAGNGQS
+13 
-20 MANGMKL
+20 MKL
-27 PALSQASGMPAD
+27 PVVSQAPNMPANL
-39 QADNRSYPTVM
+39 AESRSYPTVK
-50 EVLSQPLVRK
+50 EIISQPLVRK

-99 EAMTILQGSAIPV
+99 EAMEILQGSAIPV

-121 NVPVEQYYDARMA
+121 NVPVESYYEARMA
-134 LAAAGLPRDVN
+134 LAAAGIPRDVN
-145 SGTLD
+145 TGTLD

-192 HIASPRQ
+192 HIAAPRQ

-210 ASVIVT
+210 ASVIIT
-216 PYSGRSVS
+216 PFAGRSVS

-232 NLVASS
+232 NLIASS

-259 NSGSL
+259 NSATLS
-264 AQANE
+264 QANE
-269 ELAYQQSVEQ
+269 ELTYQQSVEQ
-279 NYKDRI
+279 SYKDRI

-297 ITTKVDVSMDFTVAE
+297 ITSKVDVAMDFTRAE
-312 STVEEFDRNGTGPLP
+312 STVEEFDPNGTGPLA
-327 RSESTQM
+327 RSESTQT
-334 DMSSNTIAEGI
+334 DMASNIGAQGV
-345 PGATANVA
+345 PGGTSNVV
-353 PDNTLLLPAAEAT
+353 PNNTLLLPANEAAANT
-366 ALAGG
+366 VNAAN
-371 VGPNGEQVRSSQSTR
+371 PEQVRSSQITR
-386 NYELDRTIRHVRD
+386 NFEIDRTIRHVRD

-412 VDEAIL
+412 VDESIL
-418 AEAVAS
+418 LEAVAA
-424 QADADADPAA
+424 QPGAGEEPAA
-434 TEGLIQQEIEKL
+434 TEILIQQEIEKL

-455 FDETRGDVITIV
+455 FDENRGDVITIV
-467 SSRFYPDISVVDGA
+467 ASRFYQNTAVTEGA
-481 PWYDQPTVIS
+481 IWYEQPTIIA

-500 LTALFMMIVVR
+500 LTTLFMIIVVR
-511 PVVKLYM
+511 PVMKLYM
-518 PAPDLI
+518 PVPEVALAI
-524 AGAGEGEMLNE
+524 GEEELLNK
-535 GDLSASDLA
+535 GDLSESDLA

-595 RVANVLKKLIKPL
+595 RVANVLKKLIKTV

>member
-1 MATLQNSPTALA
+1 MAGA
-13 SAGNGQS
+13 
-20 MANGMKL
+20 MKL
-27 PALSQASGMPAD
+27 PVVSQATNMPAN
-39 QADNRSYPTVM
+39 AAESRSYPTVK
-50 EVLSQPLVRK
+50 EIISQPLVRK

-99 EAMTILQGSAIPV
+99 EAMAILQGGAIPV
-112 QVDSATGAL
+112 QIDSATGAL
-121 NVPVEQYYDARMA
+121 NVPVESYYEARMA
-134 LAAAGLPRDVN
+134 LAAAGIPRDVN
-145 SGTLD
+145 TGTLE

-192 HIASPRQ
+192 HIAAPRQ
-199 SNFIRNRATTK
+199 SNFIRNRAATK
-210 ASVIVT
+210 ASVIIT
-216 PYSGRSVS
+216 PFAGRSVS

-232 NLVASS
+232 NLIASS

-249 VDDRGNLLTS
+249 VDDRGNLLSS
-259 NSGSL
+259 NSGTLS
-264 AQANE
+264 QANE
-269 ELAYQQSVEQ
+269 ELTYQQSVEQ
-279 NYKDRI
+279 IYKDRI

-297 ITTKVDVSMDFTVAE
+297 ITSKVDVSMDFTRAE

-327 RSESTQM
+327 RSESTQT
-334 DMSSNTIAEGI
+334 DMASNIGAQGI
-345 PGATANVA
+345 PGGTSNVV
-353 PDNTLLLPAAEAT
+353 PDNTLLLPANEAAANT
-366 ALAGG
+366 VNAA
-371 VGPNGEQVRSSQSTR
+371 NAEQVRSSQTTR
-386 NYELDRTIRHVRD
+386 NFEIDRTIRHVRD

-412 VDEAIL
+412 IDESIL
-418 AEAVAS
+418 LEAVAVQS
-424 QADADADPAA
+424 GAVEDPAA
-434 TEGLIQQEIEKL
+434 TEILIQQEIEKL

-455 FDETRGDVITIV
+455 FDGDRGDVITIV
-467 SSRFYPDISVVDGA
+467 ASRFYPNTAVTDGA
-481 PWYDQPTVIS
+481 IWYEQPTIIA

-511 PVVKLYM
+511 PIVKLYM
-518 PAPDLI
+518 PVPELAVGL
-524 AGAGEGEMLNE
+524 GEEEMLNE

-595 RVANVLKKLIKPL
+595 RVANVLKKLIKPI

>member
-1 MATLQNSPTALA
+1 MATLQNA
-13 SAGNGQS
+13 STTIAPANSSMGNAAG
-20 MANGMKL
+20 MRL
-27 PALSQASGMPAD
+27 PAMAGSQNLPATVSE
-39 QADNRSYPTVM
+39 NKPYPTIM
-50 EVLSQPLVRK
+50 EIVSQPLVKK

-66 AVFLFAIFLIAA
+66 VVFLFAVFLIAA
-78 LWLNGGEYRALH
+78 LWLNGGEYRALY
-90 PGMSEVDRS
+90 PEMSEVDRS
-99 EAMTILQGSAIPV
+99 EAMAILQASAIDV
-112 QVDSATGAL
+112 RVDSANGSLT
-121 NVPVEQYYDARMA
+121 VPVERYYDGRMA

-145 SGTLD
+145 TGTLD
-150 YFDQQTSMT
+150 FFNEQTSMT

-174 NELAKSI
+174 NELAKSV

-216 PYSGRSVS
+216 PFAGRSVS
-224 QPQVEAIV
+224 QPQVEAII

-238 IPFLATTDVSV
+238 VPFLATTDVSV

-264 AQANE
+264 MQANE
-269 ELAYQQSVEQ
+269 ELSYQQSVEEI
-279 NYKDRI
+279 YKDRI
-285 DALLAPLLGEGA
+285 DALLAPLLGEGS
-297 ITTKVDVSMDFTVAE
+297 ITTKVDISMDFTRAE
-312 STVEEFDRNGTGPLP
+312 STFEEFDRNGTGPLP

-334 DMSSNTIAEGI
+334 DMASNMVAEGI
-345 PGATANVA
+345 PGGTTNVA
-353 PDNTLLLPAAEAT
+353 PENAILQPADQA
-366 ALAGG
+366 ALAGAAG
-371 VGPNGEQVRSSQSTR
+371 ANAEQVRSSQTTR
-386 NYELDRTIRHVRD
+386 NYELDRTIRTVRN
-399 QVGVLNRISVAIA
+399 QVGVLNKISVAIA
-412 VDEAIL
+412 IDEAVL
-418 AEAVAS
+418 QQSAGM
-424 QADADADPAA
+424 DATAPEDAAA
-434 TEGLIQQEIEKL
+434 TEAVLQQEIDKL

-455 FDETRGDVITIV
+455 FDADRGDVITIV
-467 SSRFYPDISVVDGA
+467 ASRFYPESAVSEGA
-481 PWYDQPTVIS
+481 PWYEQPSVIA
-491 LIKYAIIAL
+491 LIKYGIIAL
-500 LTALFMMIVVR
+500 LTALFMLIVVR

-518 PAPDLI
+518 PEKTVL
-524 AGAGEGEMLNE
+524 AGTGLDETLNE

-595 RVANVLKKLIKPL
+595 RVANVLKKLIKPV

>member
-1 MATLQNSPTALA
+1 MAGA
-13 SAGNGQS
+13 
-20 MANGMKL
+20 MKL
-27 PALSQASGMPAD
+27 PVVSQAPNMPANL
-39 QADNRSYPTVM
+39 AESRSFPTVK
-50 EVLSQPLVRK
+50 EIISQPLVRK

-99 EAMTILQGSAIPV
+99 EAMEILQGSAIPV

-121 NVPVEQYYDARMA
+121 NVPVESYYEARMA
-134 LAAAGLPRDVN
+134 LAAAGIPRDVN
-145 SGTLD
+145 TGTLD

-192 HIASPRQ
+192 HIAAPRQ

-210 ASVIVT
+210 ASVIIT
-216 PYSGRSVS
+216 PFAGRSVS

-232 NLVASS
+232 NLIASS

-249 VDDRGNLLTS
+249 VDNRGNLLTS
-259 NSGSL
+259 NSTTLS
-264 AQANE
+264 QANE
-269 ELAYQQSVEQ
+269 ELTYQQSVEQ
-279 NYKDRI
+279 SYKDRV

-297 ITTKVDVSMDFTVAE
+297 ITSKVDVAMDFTRAE
-312 STVEEFDRNGTGPLP
+312 STVEEFDPNGTGPLA
-327 RSESTQM
+327 RSESTQT
-334 DMSSNTIAEGI
+334 DMASNIGAQGI
-345 PGATANVA
+345 PGGTSNVV
-353 PDNTLLLPAAEAT
+353 PNNTLLLPANEAAANT
-366 ALAGG
+366 VNAAN
-371 VGPNGEQVRSSQSTR
+371 PEQVRSSQITR
-386 NYELDRTIRHVRD
+386 NFEIDRTIRHVRD

-412 VDEAIL
+412 VDESIL
-418 AEAVAS
+418 LEAVAA
-424 QADADADPAA
+424 QPGAGEEPGA
-434 TEGLIQQEIEKL
+434 TEILIQQEIEKL

-455 FDETRGDVITIV
+455 FDENRGDVITIV
-467 SSRFYPDISVVDGA
+467 ASRFYQNTAVTEGA
-481 PWYDQPTVIS
+481 IWYEQPTIIA

-500 LTALFMMIVVR
+500 LTTFFMMIVVR
-511 PVVKLYM
+511 PVMQLYM
-518 PAPDLI
+518 PVPEVALAI
-524 AGAGEGEMLNE
+524 GEEELLNK
-535 GDLSASDLA
+535 GDLSESDLA

-595 RVANVLKKLIKPL
+595 RVANVLKKLIKPV